1 MKTMFA
7 AVLAALTLQCLPAGA
22 ADAPTA
28 EEDKKSITNTLERF
42 HTRRATCHWTEEMG
56 KYIFECL
63 RANFNMNAHWCHN
76 EAMALYCGDEQ
87 AKAPE
92 PARPAN

>member
-1 MKTMFA
+1 MKATLA
-7 AVLAALTLQCLPAGA
+7 VVLAALMLQCLPVSA
-22 ADAPTA
+22 ADAPVA
-28 EEDKKSITNTLERF
+28 DEDKKSVTNPLERF

-56 KYIFECL
+56 KYIFDCL

-76 EAMALYCGDEQ
+76 EAMALYCAEEQ

-92 PARPAN
+92 AARPTN